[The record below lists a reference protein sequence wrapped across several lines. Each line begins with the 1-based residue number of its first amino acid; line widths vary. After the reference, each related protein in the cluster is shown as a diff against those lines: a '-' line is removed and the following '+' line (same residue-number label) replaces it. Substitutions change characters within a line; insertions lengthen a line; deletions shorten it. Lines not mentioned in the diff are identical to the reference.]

1 MIAIRVRYCP
11 ATNHRGSRLVVTDGR
26 HRLSVRYEYGNDD
39 QEKLNV
45 AIQFELKYLPHS
57 PELNPTPLQFNGDC
71 YFSFYPKAD
80 PEKLEEL
87 LSQYSSTYGV
97 SNPVM
102 IEVIRMFVKQNC
114 ILK

>member
-11 ATNHRGSRLVVTDGR
+11 ATNHRGSRLVATDGR
-26 HRLSVRYEYGNDD
+26 HRLTVPYGYGNDD
-39 QEKLNV
+39 QEKLNA
-45 AIQFELKYLPHS
+45 AIQFKLKYLPHS
-57 PELNPTPLQFNGDC
+57 PELNTTPSQFNGDC

-87 LSQYSSTYGV
+87 LSQYCSMYGV
-97 SNPVM
+97 SDPIV
-102 IEVIRMFVKQNC
+102 IELIRMFAKQNC